1 MKTSETIGKI
11 ATALLQ
17 AQKAITFAAKDASN
31 PFFKSKYADLP
42 TVIDAVKPALNDAG
56 IVFIQS
62 ATPSEAGTLSLTTR
76 LIHESGEWIEDIATA
91 PLQKNDPQGYGSAIT
106 YLRRYSLAAFTGLYQ
121 DDDDGQAASHP
132 EKNKQLPKLTPG
144 QAKAAY
150 EEWIADKEA
159 FVDNNGLADNDA
171 ITKCWFKRESNVR
184 TAIKAWGDG
193 LKNKEEAKEKF
204 LDNITSYATNPNN

>member
-1 MKTSETIGKI
+1 MKTSESIGKI

-62 ATPSEAGTLSLTTR
+62 ATPSESGTLSLTTR

-121 DDDDGQAASHP
+121 DDDDGQAASQP
-132 EKNKQLPKLTPG
+132 VKKKQLPKLTPEEG
-144 QAKAAY
+144 KIAY

-159 FVDNNGLADNDA
+159 FVDKNGLADNDV
-171 ITKCWFKRESNVR
+171 IEKCWFSRESNVR
-184 TAIKAWGDG
+184 TAIKLYGDEVKKLNETKQG
-193 LKNKEEAKEKF
+193 EQ
-204 LDNITSYATNPNN
+204 